1 MRKNKEVPAKKIHSR
16 NLSVQRMLYV
26 IAIMMVSL
34 IFCSIMVSRAEIL
47 LDEIVC
53 LLMVLGVL
61 LVVATS
67 AMVSARYFGYE
78 LYSGTSLKYAFFA
91 ILLHWILVFFCNY
104 LPELY
109 LPTFLIP
116 FILLPF
122 IGEEATLLIGIYDVM
137 LLSVL

>member
-78 LYSGTSLKYAFFA
+78 LYSGTSL
-91 ILLHWILVFFCNY
+91 
-104 LPELY
+104 
-109 LPTFLIP
+109 
-116 FILLPF
+116 
-122 IGEEATLLIGIYDVM
+122 
-137 LLSVL
+137 